1 MQTSSALR
9 IAREL
14 MNQHGLRDW
23 TVGLD
28 RAKARAGATH
38 FGRRRITLSGP
49 LTRLH
54 DEEHVRDTILHE
66 IAHALVGPEHGHDA
80 VWKSMARKVGASD
93 ARCFSS
99 EAARQLAPF
108 VGVCAAGH
116 EVRRHKRPT
125 RVFSCPQ
132 CSPRFDPAHIFE
144 WTYRGHGFTHHPS
157 YSREL
162 AAQQSPAGAPTP
174 PPVQLLALGQLA
186 RITAEGRYQGA
197 TGEIESVGRTRYQV
211 RVPEGVL
218 SVPFGLV
225 EPA

>member
-1 MQTSSALR
+1 MQTSAALR
-9 IAREL
+9 LARSLLNE
-14 MNQHGLRDW
+14 HGLPNW

-28 RAKARAGATH
+28 RAKARAGAAH

-54 DEEHVRDTILHE
+54 DEDDVRDTILHE
-66 IAHALVGPEHGHDA
+66 IAHALVGPDHGHDA
-80 VWKSMARKVGASD
+80 VWKAKAREIGASD
-93 ARCFSS
+93 SRCFSS

-108 VGVCAAGH
+108 VGVCPAGH

-125 RVFSCPQ
+125 RVFSCPR
-132 CSPRFDPAHIFE
+132 CSSSFDPVHIFE

-162 AAQQSPAGAPTP
+162 AGQQAPLGQTP
-174 PPVQLLALGQLA
+174 PPLRLLGLGQLA

-197 TGEIESVGRTRYQV
+197 TGEVESVGRTRYQV
-211 RVPEGVL
+211 RVSEGVL
-218 SVPFGLV
+218 SIPFGLV